1 MEGGRATLSDVY
13 QSAKKLLLNT
23 CDCLERLERLDY
35 SASSD
40 LSLSLSNDISQ
51 IQSLCVQ
58 MDRFWCSIAA
68 KSQRDLWKRVKKT
81 SLMNQ
86 YVYRKFSQHYK
97 AIIGADFVTKELQAD
112 LNDHEAFP
120 FVLLGNKV
128 DVDGG
133 NSRKVTEKK
142 AREWCASRGNLPYFE
157 TFAKEGYNIEDAFL
171 NVAKIASE
179 NEHTQDIYFPGI
191 SETVLEAEQRDKR
204 NKVNAASR
212 DTSSCAS
219 VIGDVVTELK
229 MKNGDEILA
238 VKHVDGGVILATTTL
253 EGHFI
258 HCGMRL
264 VCGLIVVIVLLNL
277 KKGESRRSK
286 SGSRSNSFVNCRA
299 HSASLADYG
308 GVGDGKTSNTKA
320 FENAIRNLS
329 QYEEL
334 VMEKHQTQRH
344 LKMQ

>member
-1 MEGGRATLSDVY
+1 
-13 QSAKKLLLNT
+13 
-23 CDCLERLERLDY
+23 
-35 SASSD
+35 
-40 LSLSLSNDISQ
+40 
-51 IQSLCVQ
+51 
-58 MDRFWCSIAA
+58 
-68 KSQRDLWKRVKKT
+68 
-81 SLMNQ
+81 
-86 YVYRKFSQHYK
+86 
-97 AIIGADFVTKELQAD
+97 

-157 TFAKEGYNIEDAFL
+157 TSAKEGYNVEEAFL
-171 NVAKIASE
+171 IY
-179 NEHTQDIYFPGI
+179 HTLKPTI
-191 SETVLEAEQRDKR
+191 SFMEG
-204 NKVNAASR
+204 
-212 DTSSCAS
+212 CH
-219 VIGDVVTELK
+219 LK

-238 VKHVDGGVILATTTL
+238 VKHVDGVILATTTL
-253 EGHFI
+253 EGHSI
-258 HCGMRL
+258 HCVINIVNILLLYCVQAAIVNSQTLEEVARLKKGPCFSRSDVHFETQKSIVSKSSTQRFEYSKEKEIAYPVSDFCCCYHSLREEEGLGLWSVSLLILALLNDNLLLKDNNMRIEGMRL
-264 VCGLIVVIVLLNL
+264 ICGLIVVIVLLNL

-334 VMEKHQTQRH
+334 VMEKH
-344 LKMQ
+344 

>member
-1 MEGGRATLSDVY
+1 MRLFWQIWDTTG
-13 QSAKKLLLNT
+13 Q
-23 CDCLERLERLDY
+23 ERFN
-35 SASSD
+35 
-40 LSLSLSNDISQ
+40 SLG
-51 IQSLCVQ
+51 
-58 MDRFWCSIAA
+58 AA
-68 KSQRDLWKRVKKT
+68 I
-81 SLMNQ
+81 
-86 YVYRKFSQHYK
+86 YR
-97 AIIGADFVTKELQAD
+97 D

-191 SETVLEAEQRDKR
+191 SETVLEAEQRGGCACCFFFLLQI
-204 NKVNAASR
+204 NEVNAASR

>member
-97 AIIGADFVTKELQAD
+97 AIIGADFVTKELQVDDSSLYRFGIQQDKKGSIAD

-191 SETVLEAEQRDKR
+191 SETVLEAEQRDK
-204 NKVNAASR
+204 VNAASR

-219 VIGDVVTELK
+219 VIGDVVTE
-229 MKNGDEILA
+229 
-238 VKHVDGGVILATTTL
+238 
-253 EGHFI
+253 
-258 HCGMRL
+258 GMRL